1 MKYMKYDIYIYV
13 SRLLTIIDN
22 FYPLLSIIVM
32 NH

>member
-1 MKYMKYDIYIYV
+1 MKYMKYDIYIYM
-13 SRLLTIIDN
+13 SHLLTIIDN